1 ADAETLNSQNEA
13 ELRRQFEERQQ
24 ETEHVYE
31 LLENKIQLLQEES
44 RLAKNEAPWMAA
56 LAEAEKECNLELSEK
71 LKGVT
76 KGGADAARDR
86 VGPDPYAEALAQ
98 RDGWVTFAALFIT
111 CLVLD
116 LEAVRAYSSPAVW
129 SPLRTDSEWT
139 VTISK
144 SSWLPQPKN
153 SFSKLSL
160 RWFS

>member
-1 ADAETLNSQNEA
+1 
-13 ELRRQFEERQQ
+13 
-24 ETEHVYE
+24 
-31 LLENKIQLLQEES
+31 
-44 RLAKNEAPWMAA
+44 MAA
-56 LAEAEKECNLELSEK
+56 LAEAEKECNLELSQK

-76 KGGADAARDR
+76 KGGADAAGDR
-86 VGPDPYAEALAQ
+86 VGPDPYTEVLAQ

-116 LEAVRAYSSPAVW
+116 LEAVRAYSSSPAVW

-144 SSWLPQPKN
+144 SLWLPQPKN
-153 SFSKLSL
+153 SFSELSL